1 MRLRALLPGA
11 PTYRHYFRALLRP
24 EGPGVLYDYG
34 HIVVEMRGELETVV
48 GRVEATCRW
57 DARKILR
64 AHFGDRLV
72 EIFYVGERPAAGGN
86 KIPVTLVAKT
96 R

>member
-11 PTYRHYFRALLRP
+11 PTYAHYFRILLKP
-24 EGPGVLYDYG
+24 EGPGVLHDCG
-34 HIVVEMRGELETVV
+34 PVIVELRGALETVV
-48 GRVEATCRW
+48 GRVEARSRW

-64 AHFGDRLV
+64 AHFEERLV

-86 KIPVTLVAKT
+86 KFPVTLVAKT